1 MDSTHAYKASYNF
14 QSQVVLFMLSII
26 VKLSIVKVSKTQE
39 LTFGFGQKFDN
50 NSQNQRRDS
59 IDNNSQN
66 QQQYS
71 IDKQ

>member
-1 MDSTHAYKASYNF
+1 MDSAHAYKASYNF

-26 VKLSIVKVSKTQE
+26 VKLSVKVSKTQE

-59 IDNNSQN
+59 IDNHSQN
-66 QQQYS
+66 QQQ
-71 IDKQ
+71 

>member
-1 MDSTHAYKASYNF
+1 MDSTHAYKASSNF

-50 NSQNQRRDS
+50 NSQNQQRDS
-59 IDNNSQN
+59 IDNNSENRPQ
-66 QQQYS
+66 
-71 IDKQ
+71 